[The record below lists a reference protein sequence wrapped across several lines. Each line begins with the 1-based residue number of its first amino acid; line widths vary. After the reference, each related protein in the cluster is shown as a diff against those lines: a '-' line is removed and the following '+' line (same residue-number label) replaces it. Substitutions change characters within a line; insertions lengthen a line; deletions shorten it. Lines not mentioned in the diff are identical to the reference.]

1 MNRIPRFLKNKYIIT
16 IVIFFIYSMFLD
28 DTDVFL
34 LAHNLK
40 KRSELKAQNVLMH
53 DQLVEAQRTQRQ
65 LYNLNNLE
73 SYARSKKFFKKENEE
88 IFVITYK

>member
-1 MNRIPRFLKNKYIIT
+1 
-16 IVIFFIYSMFLD
+16 MFLD

-34 LAHNLK
+34 LVHNLK

-73 SYARSKKFFKKENEE
+73 AYARSKKFFKKENEE
-88 IFVITYK
+88 IFVITNK